1 MSRRRVEKERDIIII
16 SIMRPSRV
24 EINLKNLE
32 HNIQTVK
39 KNLANKKLLAVVKAD
54 AYGHGAVA
62 VSSKATAMGVD
73 FLGVGIAEEGI
84 ELRNAGIQ
92 APIIILAQ
100 ELKERSEEIVLFN
113 LIPTVCSRD
122 FLESLEREGKRQNKK
137 VPIFVMADT
146 GMGRYGVTADEFIY
160 FIKLIN
166 NKDFIELKGVMSHF
180 PVADSD
186 KDFTQKQIDKFNELT
201 KVSSTLGI
209 EIPIKSMANSAA
221 FLLYENSLFDMV
233 RLGLLLYG
241 ISPVE
246 NIKPSEYKPVMTV
259 KSKISFIKTIPPGHS
274 VSYCR
279 TFTAKEPTTVATV
292 PLGYADGYDRALSNK
307 GWMMV
312 HGKKAPV
319 IGNVTMDTT
328 MIDVTQIPEAKIG
341 DEVIVMNKEINAWE
355 IAKTIGTIP
364 YEIVSRMGKR
374 LPRLYV

>member
-1 MSRRRVEKERDIIII
+1 MSSQRVEKKRDIIII
-16 SIMRPSRV
+16 LFMRPSRV
-24 EINLKNLE
+24 EINLQNLE
-32 HNIQTVK
+32 KNI
-39 KNLANKKLLAVVKAD
+39 KNARSKLADKKLLAVVKAD

-62 VSSKATAMGVD
+62 VSSRATAMGVD
-73 FLGVGIAEEGI
+73 FLGVGIVEEGI

-92 APIIILAQ
+92 TPIIILAQ

-122 FLESLEREGKRQNKK
+122 FMESLEREGERQNKK
-137 VPIFVMADT
+137 ISIFVMVDT
-146 GMGRYGVTADEFIY
+146 GMGRYGVSSDEFIY
-160 FIKLIN
+160 FIKLLKN
-166 NKDFIELKGVMSHF
+166 MSFIELVGVMSHF

-186 KDFTQKQIDKFNELT
+186 KKFTLEQIQKFEELM
-201 KVSSTLGI
+201 KVSSSLGI
-209 EIPIKSMANSAA
+209 EISIKSMANSAA
-221 FLLYENSLFDMV
+221 FLLHENSLFNMV

-246 NIKPSEYKPVMTV
+246 DNAPSGYEPVMTV

-274 VSYCR
+274 VSYSR
-279 TFTAKEPTTVATV
+279 TFIADKPTTVATV

-312 HGKKAPV
+312 HGEKAPV

-328 MIDVTQIPEAKIG
+328 MIDVTHIQGAKIG
-341 DEVIVMNKEINAWE
+341 DEVIVMDKLVSAWD
-355 IAKTIGTIP
+355 IARTIGTIP

>member
-1 MSRRRVEKERDIIII
+1 MSSQRVEKKRYIIII
-16 SIMRPSRV
+16 MIMRPSRV
-24 EINLKNLE
+24 EINLQNLE
-32 HNIQTVK
+32 KNIRNAREK
-39 KNLANKKLLAVVKAD
+39 LADKKLLAVVKAD

-62 VSSKATAMGVD
+62 VSSRATAMGID
-73 FLGVGIAEEGI
+73 FLGVGIVEEGI

-92 APIIILAQ
+92 APVIILAQ

-122 FLESLEREGKRQNKK
+122 FLESLEREGERQNKK
-137 VPIFVMADT
+137 VSIFVMVDT
-146 GMGRYGVTADEFIY
+146 GMGRYGVSADEFIY
-160 FIKLIN
+160 FIKLLKN
-166 NKDFIELKGVMSHF
+166 MSSIELMGVMSHF

-186 KDFTQKQIDKFNELT
+186 KKFTQEQINKFNELM
-201 KVSSTLGI
+201 KVSSSLGI

-221 FLLYENSLFDMV
+221 FLLFENSLFNMV
-233 RLGLLLYG
+233 RLGILLYG

-246 NIKPSEYKPVMTV
+246 DINPSGYEPVMTV
-259 KSKISFIKTIPPGHS
+259 KSKISFLKTIPPGHS
-274 VSYCR
+274 VSYSR
-279 TFTAKEPTTVATV
+279 TFIADKPTTVATV

-312 HGKKAPV
+312 RGEKAPV

-328 MIDVTQIPEAKIG
+328 MIDVTHIQEAKIG
-341 DEVIVMNKEINAWE
+341 DEVIVMNKFVSAWD

>member
-1 MSRRRVEKERDIIII
+1 MSSQRVEKKKYIIII
-16 SIMRPSRV
+16 LIMRPSRV

-32 HNIQTVK
+32 ENIKSVK
-39 KNLANKKLLAVVKAD
+39 RKLAKKKLLAVVKAD

-62 VSSKATAMGVD
+62 VASRATAMGID
-73 FLGVGIAEEGI
+73 FLGVGIVEEGI

-113 LIPTVCSRD
+113 LIPTVCSRG
-122 FLESLEREGKRQNKK
+122 FLESLEREGERQNKK
-137 VPIFVMADT
+137 VFIFVMVDT
-146 GMGRYGVTADEFIY
+146 GMGRYGVSADEFIY
-160 FIKLIN
+160 FIKLLKN
-166 NKDFIELKGVMSHF
+166 MNFVELKGVMSHF

-186 KDFTQKQIDKFNELT
+186 KEFTQNQINKFNELT
-201 KVSSTLGI
+201 KLSESLGI
-209 EIPIKSMANSAA
+209 KIPIKSMANSAA
-221 FLLYENSLFDMV
+221 FLLYENSIFNMV

-241 ISPVE
+241 ISPVRDL
-246 NIKPSEYKPVMTV
+246 NLSEYKPVMTV

-274 VSYCR
+274 VSYSR
-279 TFTAKEPTTVATV
+279 TFVAKKPATIATV

-307 GWMMV
+307 GWMVV

-319 IGNVTMDTT
+319 VGNVTMDTT
-328 MIDVTQIPEAKIG
+328 MIDVSDIQEAKIG
-341 DEVIVMNKEINAWE
+341 DEVIVMNTLVTAWD
-355 IAKTIGTIP
+355 IAKTIETIP

>member
-1 MSRRRVEKERDIIII
+1 
-16 SIMRPSRV
+16 MRPSRV

-32 HNIQTVK
+32 ENIK
-39 KNLANKKLLAVVKAD
+39 KAKEKLSNKKLLAVVKAD

-62 VSSKATAMGVD
+62 VSSRATALGID

-137 VPIFVMADT
+137 VPIFVMVDT
-146 GMGRYGVTADEFIY
+146 GMGRYGVSADEFIY

-166 NKDFIELKGVMSHF
+166 NKEFIELKGVMSHF

-186 KDFTQKQIDKFNELT
+186 KGFTQKQIDKFNELT
-201 KVSSTLGI
+201 KVSSSLGI

-246 NIKPSEYKPVMTV
+246 NINPSEYKPVMTV

-274 VSYCR
+274 VSYSR

-292 PLGYADGYDRALSNK
+292 PLGYADGYDRSLSNK

-328 MIDVTQIPEAKIG
+328 MIDITQIQDVNIG

>member
-1 MSRRRVEKERDIIII
+1 MSSQRVEKKRYIIII
-16 SIMRPSRV
+16 LIMRPSRV
-24 EINLKNLE
+24 EINLQNLE
-32 HNIQTVK
+32 KNIRNARGK
-39 KNLANKKLLAVVKAD
+39 LADKKLLVVVKAD

-62 VSSKATAMGVD
+62 VSSRATAMGID
-73 FLGVGIAEEGI
+73 FLGVGIVEEGI

-92 APIIILAQ
+92 TPIIILAQ

-122 FLESLEREGKRQNKK
+122 FLESLEREGERQNKK
-137 VPIFVMADT
+137 VSIFVMVDT
-146 GMGRYGVTADEFIY
+146 GMGRYGVSADEFIY
-160 FIKLIN
+160 FIKLLKN
-166 NKDFIELKGVMSHF
+166 MSFIKLMGVMSHF

-186 KDFTQKQIDKFNELT
+186 KKFTQEQINKFNELM
-201 KVSSTLGI
+201 KVSSSLGI

-221 FLLYENSLFDMV
+221 FILYENSLFNMV

-246 NIKPSEYKPVMTV
+246 DIAPSGYEPVMTV
-259 KSKISFIKTIPPGHS
+259 KSKISFVKTIPPGHS
-274 VSYCR
+274 VSYSR
-279 TFTAKEPTTVATV
+279 TFVADKPTTVATV

-312 HGKKAPV
+312 RGEKAPV

-328 MIDVTQIPEAKIG
+328 MIDVTHIQEAKIG
-341 DEVIVMNKEINAWE
+341 DEVIVMNKFVSAWD

>member
-1 MSRRRVEKERDIIII
+1 MSRQRVEKERDIIII
-16 SIMRPSRV
+16 PIMRPSRV

-32 HNIQTVK
+32 DNITK
-39 KNLANKKLLAVVKAD
+39 AKEKLKDKKLLAVVKAD

-62 VSSKATAMGVD
+62 VSSRATAMGVD

-137 VPIFVMADT
+137 VPVFVMVDT
-146 GMGRYGVTADEFIY
+146 GMGRYGVSADEFIY
-160 FIKLIN
+160 FIKLIK
-166 NKDFIELKGVMSHF
+166 NKSFVELKGVMSHF

-186 KDFTQKQIDKFNELT
+186 KNFTQKQIDKFNELIT
-201 KVSSTLGI
+201 VSSSMGI
-209 EIPIKSMANSAA
+209 ETPIESMANSAA
-221 FLLYENSLFDMV
+221 FLLYENSLFNMV

-246 NIKPSEYKPVMTV
+246 NINPSEYKPVMTV

-274 VSYCR
+274 VSYSR
-279 TFTAKEPTTVATV
+279 TFTAKKPTTVAAV

-307 GWMMV
+307 GWMIV

-328 MIDVTQIPEAKIG
+328 MIDVTPIQEARIG
-341 DEVIVMNKEINAWE
+341 DEVIVMNNEVNAWD

>member
-1 MSRRRVEKERDIIII
+1 MSSQRVEKKRYIIII
-16 SIMRPSRV
+16 LIMRPSRV
-24 EINLKNLE
+24 EINLQNLE
-32 HNIQTVK
+32 KNI
-39 KNLANKKLLAVVKAD
+39 KNAKRKLANKKLLAVVKAD

-62 VSSKATAMGVD
+62 VSSRATAMGVD
-73 FLGVGIAEEGI
+73 FLGVGIVEEGI

-92 APIIILAQ
+92 TPIIILAQ

-122 FLESLEREGKRQNKK
+122 FLESLEREGERQNKE
-137 VPIFVMADT
+137 VSIFVMVDT
-146 GMGRYGVTADEFIY
+146 GMGRYGVSADEFIY
-160 FIKLIN
+160 FMKLLKNMSFIKL
-166 NKDFIELKGVMSHF
+166 LGVMSHF

-186 KDFTQKQIDKFNELT
+186 KEFTQEQVRKFNELME
-201 KVSSTLGI
+201 VSSSLGI

-221 FLLYENSLFDMV
+221 FLLHENSLFNMV

-246 NIKPSEYKPVMTV
+246 DNIPSGYEPVMTV
-259 KSKISFIKTIPPGHS
+259 KSKISFLKTIPPGHS
-274 VSYCR
+274 VSYSR
-279 TFTAKEPTTVATV
+279 TFIADRPTTVATV

-312 HGKKAPV
+312 RGEKAPV

-328 MIDVTQIPEAKIG
+328 MIDVTHIQEAKIG
-341 DEVIVMNKEINAWE
+341 DEVIVMNKFVSAWD

>member
-1 MSRRRVEKERDIIII
+1 MSRQRVEKERYIIII

-24 EINLKNLE
+24 EIDL
-32 HNIQTVK
+32 
-39 KNLANKKLLAVVKAD
+39 KKLEDNIKKIKEKLTDKKILAVVKAD

-62 VSSKATAMGVD
+62 VSSRAAAMGVD

-92 APIIILAQ
+92 TPIIILAQ
-100 ELKERSEEIVLFN
+100 ELKERAEEIVLFN

-137 VPIFVMADT
+137 VTIFVMVDT
-146 GMGRYGVTADEFIY
+146 GMGRYGVSADEFIY
-160 FIKLIN
+160 FIKLI
-166 NKDFIELKGVMSHF
+166 KDMSFVELLGVMSHF
-180 PVADSD
+180 PVADSE

-201 KVSSTLGI
+201 KTASSLGI

-221 FLLYENSLFDMV
+221 FLLYEESLFNMV

-241 ISPVE
+241 ISPVK
-246 NIKPSEYKPVMTV
+246 NINLSEYKPVMKV

-279 TFTAKEPTTVATV
+279 TFIAKEPTTVATV

-328 MIDVTQIPEAKIG
+328 MIDVTSIAEAKIG
-341 DEVIVMNKEINAWE
+341 DEVIVMNKEITAWD

>member
-1 MSRRRVEKERDIIII
+1 MSSRRVEKKRENVII

-32 HNIQTVK
+32 QNIRQAK
-39 KNLANKKLLAVVKAD
+39 KKLADKKLLAVVKAD

-62 VSSKATAMGVD
+62 VASRAVTMGID
-73 FLGVGIAEEGI
+73 CLGVGIVEEGI

-92 APIIILAQ
+92 AEIIILSQ
-100 ELKERSEEIVLFN
+100 ELKERTEEIVLFN

-122 FLESLEREGKRQNKK
+122 FLESLEREGKRQTKK
-137 VPIFVMADT
+137 VPIFVMIDT
-146 GMGRYGVTADEFIY
+146 GMGRYGVPAEEFIY
-160 FIKLIN
+160 FMKLL
-166 NKDFIELKGVMSHF
+166 KDKNFVELKGVMSHF

-186 KDFTQKQIDKFNELT
+186 EEFTQKQIKTFNELI
-201 KVSSTLGI
+201 KASVSSGI
-209 EIPIKSMANSAA
+209 KIPIKSMANSAA
-221 FLLYENSLFDMV
+221 FLRYKNSIFNMV

-241 ISPVE
+241 IPPVE
-246 NIKPSEYKPVMTV
+246 GLDTQKYKPVMTV

-279 TFTAKEPTTVATV
+279 TFIAKKPTTIATI

-307 GWMMV
+307 GWMLV

-328 MIDVTQIPEAKIG
+328 MINISHIENAKIG
-341 DEVIVMNKEINAWE
+341 DEVIVLDSLISAWD
-355 IAKTIGTIP
+355 IATTIKTIP
-364 YEIVSRMGKR
+364 YEIISRMGKR

>member
-1 MSRRRVEKERDIIII
+1 
-16 SIMRPSRV
+16 MRPSRV

-32 HNIQTVK
+32 NNIKKVK
-39 KNLANKKLLAVVKAD
+39 NKLANKKLLAVVKAD

-62 VSSKATAMGVD
+62 VSSRASAMGVD
-73 FLGVGIAEEGI
+73 FLGIGIAEEGI

-92 APIIILAQ
+92 TPIIILAQ
-100 ELKERSEEIVLFN
+100 ELKERAEEIVLFN

-137 VPIFVMADT
+137 VSIFVMVDT
-146 GMGRYGVTADEFIY
+146 GMGRYGVSADEFIY
-160 FIKLIN
+160 FIKLIKSKN
-166 NKDFIELKGVMSHF
+166 FVELKGVMSHF

-186 KDFTQKQIDKFNELT
+186 EDFTEKQIDTFNELM
-201 KVSSTLGI
+201 KVSSSLGI
-209 EIPIKSMANSAA
+209 KIPIKSMANSAA
-221 FLLYENSLFDMV
+221 FLQYEHSLFNMV

-246 NIKPSEYKPVMTV
+246 KINPSEYKPVMTV

-274 VSYCR
+274 VSYSR
-279 TFTAKEPTTVATV
+279 TFIAEKPTTVATV

-328 MIDVTQIPEAKIG
+328 MIDVTPIAEAKIG
-341 DEVIVMNKEINAWE
+341 DEVIVMDKGVTAWD

>member
-1 MSRRRVEKERDIIII
+1 MSSQRVEKRKYLIIIL
-16 SIMRPSRV
+16 IMRPSRV
-24 EINLKNLE
+24 EINLQNLE
-32 HNIQTVK
+32 KNIRNARGK
-39 KNLANKKLLAVVKAD
+39 LGNKKLLAVVKAD

-62 VSSKATAMGVD
+62 VSSRATAMGID
-73 FLGVGIAEEGI
+73 FLGVGIVEEGI

-92 APIIILAQ
+92 TPIIILAQ
-100 ELKERSEEIVLFN
+100 ELKERCGEIVLFN

-122 FLESLEREGKRQNKK
+122 FLESLEREGERQNKK
-137 VPIFVMADT
+137 VSIFMKVDT
-146 GMGRYGVTADEFIY
+146 GMGRYGVSADEFIY
-160 FIKLIN
+160 FIKQIKN
-166 NKDFIELKGVMSHF
+166 MNFIELAGVMSHF

-186 KDFTQKQIDKFNELT
+186 KEFTQEQVNKFNELM
-201 KVSSTLGI
+201 KVSSSLGI
-209 EIPIKSMANSAA
+209 EIPVKSMANSAA
-221 FLLYENSLFDMV
+221 FLLYENSLFNMV

-246 NIKPSEYKPVMTV
+246 GINPSGYEPVMTV

-274 VSYCR
+274 VSYSR
-279 TFTAKEPTTVATV
+279 TFIADKPTTVATV

-312 HGKKAPV
+312 HGEKAPV

-328 MIDVTQIPEAKIG
+328 MIDVTHIQEAKIG
-341 DEVIVMNKEINAWE
+341 DEVIVMDKFVSAWD

>member
-1 MSRRRVEKERDIIII
+1 
-16 SIMRPSRV
+16 MRPSRV
-24 EINLKNLE
+24 EINLQNLE
-32 HNIQTVK
+32 KNIRNAREK
-39 KNLANKKLLAVVKAD
+39 LRNKKLLAVVKAD

-62 VSSKATAMGVD
+62 VSSRATAMGID
-73 FLGVGIAEEGI
+73 FLGVGIVEEGI

-92 APIIILAQ
+92 TPIIILAQ
-100 ELKERSEEIVLFN
+100 ELKERCGEIVLFN

-122 FLESLEREGKRQNKK
+122 FLESLEREGERQNKK
-137 VPIFVMADT
+137 VSIFIKVDT
-146 GMGRYGVTADEFIY
+146 GMGRYGVSADEFIY
-160 FIKLIN
+160 FIKQIKN
-166 NKDFIELKGVMSHF
+166 MNSIELAGVMSHF

-186 KDFTQKQIDKFNELT
+186 KEFTHGQVNKFNELM
-201 KVSSTLGI
+201 KVSSSLGI
-209 EIPIKSMANSAA
+209 EIPVKSMANSAA
-221 FLLYENSLFDMV
+221 FLLYENSLFNMV

-246 NIKPSEYKPVMTV
+246 DINPSGYEPVMTV

-274 VSYCR
+274 VSYSR
-279 TFTAKEPTTVATV
+279 TFIADKPTTVATV

-312 HGKKAPV
+312 HGEKAPV

-328 MIDVTQIPEAKIG
+328 MIDVTHIQEAKIG
-341 DEVIVMNKEINAWE
+341 DEVIVMNKFVSAWD

>member
-1 MSRRRVEKERDIIII
+1 MSRQRVEKEKDIIII

-24 EINLKNLE
+24 EIDLKNLE
-32 HNIQTVK
+32 DNIK
-39 KNLANKKLLAVVKAD
+39 KAKEKLKNKKLLAVVKAD

-62 VSSKATAMGVD
+62 VSSRAAAMGVD

-92 APIIILAQ
+92 TPIIILAQ
-100 ELKERSEEIVLFN
+100 ELKERAEEIVLFN
-113 LIPTVCSRD
+113 LFPTVCSRD

-137 VPIFVMADT
+137 VAIFVMVDT
-146 GMGRYGVTADEFIY
+146 GMGRYGVSADEFIY
-160 FIKLIN
+160 FIKLIKN
-166 NKDFIELKGVMSHF
+166 MSFVELKGVMSHF

-201 KVSSTLGI
+201 KVSSSMGI

-221 FLLYENSLFDMV
+221 FLLYEKSLFNMV

-246 NIKPSEYKPVMTV
+246 NVNPSDYKPVMTV

-279 TFTAKEPTTVATV
+279 TFIAKKPTTVAAV

-307 GWMMV
+307 GWMV
-312 HGKKAPV
+312 VYGKKAPV

-328 MIDVTQIPEAKIG
+328 MIDVTPIAEAKIG
-341 DEVIVMNKEINAWE
+341 DEVIVMNNVVNAWD

>member
-1 MSRRRVEKERDIIII
+1 M
-16 SIMRPSRV
+16 
-24 EINLKNLE
+24 
-32 HNIQTVK
+32 
-39 KNLANKKLLAVVKAD
+39 
-54 AYGHGAVA
+54 A
-62 VSSKATAMGVD
+62 VSSRATAMGVD
-73 FLGVGIAEEGI
+73 YLGVGIAEEGI

-92 APIIILAQ
+92 TPIIILAQ

-122 FLESLEREGKRQNKK
+122 FLESLEREGERQKKK
-137 VPIFVMADT
+137 VSVFVMVDT
-146 GMGRYGVTADEFIY
+146 GMGRYGVSADEFIY
-160 FIKLIN
+160 FIKLIKSN
-166 NKDFIELKGVMSHF
+166 DFLELKGVMSHF

-186 KDFTQKQIDKFNELT
+186 TEFTQKQIKDFNELI
-201 KVSSTLGI
+201 KVASSMGI

-221 FLLYENSLFDMV
+221 FLLYENSLFNMV

-246 NIKPSEYKPVMTV
+246 NVVQPEYKPVMSV

-274 VSYCR
+274 VSYSR

-307 GWMMV
+307 GWMV
-312 HGKKAPV
+312 VRNKKAPV

-328 MIDVTQIPEAKIG
+328 MIDVTHIQAAKIG
-341 DEVIVMNKEINAWE
+341 DEVMVMNRTITAWE
-355 IAKTIGTIP
+355 IAQTIGTIP
-364 YEIVSRMGKR
+364 YEVVSRMGKR

>member
-1 MSRRRVEKERDIIII
+1 MSRQRVEKEKDIIII
-16 SIMRPSRV
+16 SNMRPSRV

-32 HNIQTVK
+32 YNIK
-39 KNLANKKLLAVVKAD
+39 KAKEKLKNKKLLAVVKAD
-54 AYGHGAVA
+54 AYGHGAIA
-62 VSSKATAMGVD
+62 VSSRASAMGVD

-92 APIIILAQ
+92 TPIIILAQ
-100 ELKERSEEIVLFN
+100 ELKERAEEIVLFN

-122 FLESLEREGKRQNKK
+122 FLESLEREGARQQKK
-137 VPIFVMADT
+137 VNIFVMVDT
-146 GMGRYGVTADEFIY
+146 GMGRYGVSADEFIY
-160 FIKLIN
+160 FIKLI
-166 NKDFIELKGVMSHF
+166 KKMSFVELNGVMSHF
-180 PVADSD
+180 PVADLD
-186 KDFTQKQIDKFNELT
+186 KDFTQRQIDKFNELT
-201 KVSSTLGI
+201 KVSSSMGI

-221 FLLYENSLFDMV
+221 FLLYENSLFNMV

-246 NIKPSEYKPVMTV
+246 KIKPSDYKPVMTV

-279 TFTAKEPTTVATV
+279 TFIAKEPTTVATV

-312 HGKKAPV
+312 QGKKAPV
-319 IGNVTMDTT
+319 VGNVTMDTT
-328 MIDVTQIPEAKIG
+328 MIDITLIQDAKIG
-341 DEVIVMNKEINAWE
+341 DEVIVMNNEVNAWE
-355 IAKTIGTIP
+355 IAKTIDTIP

>member
-1 MSRRRVEKERDIIII
+1 MSRRRVEKEGDIIII
-16 SIMRPSRV
+16 SIMRPSWV

-32 HNIQTVK
+32 KNI
-39 KNLANKKLLAVVKAD
+39 KNAKEKLANKKLLVVVKAD

-62 VSSKATAMGVD
+62 VSSRATAMGVD

-92 APIIILAQ
+92 TPIIILAQ

-122 FLESLEREGKRQNKK
+122 FLESLEREGERQNKK
-137 VPIFVMADT
+137 VPIFVMVDT
-146 GMGRYGVTADEFIY
+146 GMGRYGVSADEFIY
-160 FIKLIN
+160 FIKLIKKKN
-166 NKDFIELKGVMSHF
+166 FVELKGVMSHF

-186 KDFTQKQIDKFNELT
+186 KEFTQEQINKFNELI
-201 KVSSTLGI
+201 KVSASLGI

-233 RLGLLLYG
+233 RLGLLIYG

-246 NIKPSEYKPVMTV
+246 DVNPSEYQPVMTV
-259 KSKISFIKTIPPGHS
+259 KSKISFLKTIPPGHS
-274 VSYCR
+274 VSYSR
-279 TFTAKEPTTVATV
+279 TFTAKKPTTVATV

-307 GWMMV
+307 GWMVV

-328 MIDVTQIPEAKIG
+328 MIDVTHIQEVKIG
-341 DEVIVMNKEINAWE
+341 DEVIVMNKTVSAWD
-355 IAKTIGTIP
+355 IAKAIGTIP
-364 YEIVSRMGKR
+364 YEVTSRMGKR
-374 LPRLYV
+374 LPRLYI

>member
-1 MSRRRVEKERDIIII
+1 
-16 SIMRPSRV
+16 MRPSRV

-32 HNIQTVK
+32 DNIK
-39 KNLANKKLLAVVKAD
+39 KAKGKIADKKLLAVVKAD

-62 VSSKATAMGVD
+62 VSSRATAMGVD

-92 APIIILAQ
+92 AQIIILAQ

-122 FLESLEREGKRQNKK
+122 FLESLDREGKRQNKK
-137 VPIFVMADT
+137 VPVFLMVDT
-146 GMGRYGVTADEFIY
+146 GMGRYGVSADEFIY
-160 FIKLIN
+160 FVKLIQ
-166 NKDFIELKGVMSHF
+166 NKDFLGLKGVMSHF

-186 KDFTQKQIDKFNELT
+186 KDFTQEQIKKFNELLD
-201 KVSSTLGI
+201 VSSSMGI
-209 EIPIKSMANSAA
+209 DIPIKSMANSAGY
-221 FLLYENSLFDMV
+221 LLHNNSLFNMV

-246 NIKPSEYKPVMTV
+246 NVRPSEYHPVMSV

-274 VSYCR
+274 VSYSR
-279 TFTAKEPTTVATV
+279 TFIAKEPTTIATV

-307 GWMMV
+307 GWMIV
-312 HGKKAPV
+312 HDKKAPV

-328 MIDVTQIPEAKIG
+328 MIDISHIPESKIG
-341 DEVIVMNKEINAWE
+341 DEVIVMNTKVTAWE

-364 YEIVSRMGKR
+364 YDVISRMGKR